1 MEQRKRMKIPESLC
15 ALYALFA
22 KKRLSALVLGFYDR
36 GNLGDEQYK
45 QTMPVW
51 CGSKMKLTFK
61 SIDDA
66 VPVKS
71 SSEYDVII
79 CGGGDI
85 INRYFME
92 KVKVVVAAFN
102 GPIYAVS
109 VGIPY
114 DDDKAYLDLF
124 DHVFVRSRYDEA
136 LAIAQLGARNVT
148 YTPDLAFLVLPSPR
162 RSDQLNIGICLATPV
177 LIAYP
182 AMMPEM
188 AMFVRSMLNTKDK
201 HVTVHFLSFNTFNNN
216 DNESDVVSAKQI
228 MAMLTPTEQRFCIV
242 HLLKSAK
249 STLDIMAKMTVN
261 VCMRYHSIIFSTK
274 ACVPFIAV
282 HSTKK
287 AKMLLA
293 DMSYPTK
300 YQIDLRSESI
310 DRFTLSTLLRT
321 RVQDPTTPSPPSPPS
336 PPPQLQS
343 NQVRS
348 LVMPD
353 SATGAIKPTTLAGA
367 VQNASK
373 LLDAYFGYHFTTP
386 ALLGRTGAL
395 NIGLKDPLQVAR
407 VLCYAITS
415 DIEDDCIWG
424 LAENMLRPDFNL
436 LSAIRYIFSNGATAN
451 STTSTNNTN
460 SDTQYYPELCIQGS
474 DRVFVSIDPLS
485 HTQPM
490 KGLHRS
496 GWSFVLGHMMNMD
509 GARFLRPHRLMVDT
523 YVDRTFHW
531 GQEAMM
537 LTGALPYRSQWVG
550 FIHHTFDTTHSDH
563 NCSNMFDNNVFK
575 QSLTCC
581 KGLIVLSKYLAA
593 QVTDAI
599 QRRHL
604 PNIPVH
610 VLYHP
615 TEFVT
620 RGSMFTYKK
629 FLANPNKKVV
639 QIGAWLRN
647 PYAIYSLPLYDDIL
661 NPLGIR
667 KAVLKGKQ
675 MDGYYLPQATNLADI
690 ISPTTATPPAT
701 EYTCDFSC
709 RSTAIVNKYIVGLR
723 DTIQANHDSVEMINS
738 LNNQAYDALLS
749 QNIVFLNLVDCS
761 AVNTVIECTV
771 RNTII
776 VVNRHPAIIEILGKS
791 YPGFYD
797 TPIEAALILG
807 DPKRLQKCYKH
818 LVGLDKTMLKIETF
832 MTSFARI
839 LSNI

>member
-1 MEQRKRMKIPESLC
+1 MFS
-15 ALYALFA
+15 
-22 KKRLSALVLGFYDR
+22 KKRCHALVLGFYDR

-45 QTMPVW
+45 QTIPAW
-51 CGSKMKLTFK
+51 CGSKMRLTFQ

-71 SSEYDVII
+71 RSDYDVII

-85 INRYFME
+85 INMYFME

-124 DHVFVRSRYDEA
+124 DHVFVRSRYDEQ
-136 LAIAQLGARNVT
+136 LANAHLGFKNVT
-148 YTPDLAFLVLPSPR
+148 YVPDLAFTYPTIKPKRTTPS
-162 RSDQLNIGICLATPV
+162 QLNIGICLATPTMV
-177 LIAYP
+177 AYP
-182 AMMPEM
+182 SMGMEM
-188 AMFVRSMLNTKDK
+188 ALLVRNILNTKT
-201 HVTVHFLSFNTFNNN
+201 HVMVHFLSFNTFENN
-216 DNESDVVSAKQI
+216 DNESDIVSAREI
-228 MAMLTPTEQRFCIV
+228 MALLTPTEQRFCS
-242 HLLKSAK
+242 LRNFQSMKSM
-249 STLDIMAKMTVN
+249 LEIMVTMTAN
-261 VCMRYHSIIFSTK
+261 VCMRYHSIVFSSI
-274 ACVPFIAV
+274 ASVPFIAV

-287 AKMLLA
+287 AKAVLA
-293 DMSYPTK
+293 DMCYPSK
-300 YQIDLRSESI
+300 YQMDLRSESVDSLTMMARLK
-310 DRFTLSTLLRT
+310 DRILDTCKVKPLAPAQRIPLDQGTLLR
-321 RVQDPTTPSPPSPPS
+321 R
-336 PPPQLQS
+336 
-343 NQVRS
+343 
-348 LVMPD
+348 LVMPVG
-353 SATGAIKPTTLAGA
+353 STKPTTFDAA
-367 VQNASK
+367 VQNVSK
-373 LLDAYFGYHFTTP
+373 LLDAYFGYHFITP
-386 ALLGRTGAL
+386 AKLGRRGAL
-395 NIGLKDPLQVAR
+395 NIGVKDPLHVAR
-407 VLCYAITS
+407 VLCYAITC

-424 LAENMLRPDFNL
+424 LAENMLRSDFVL
-436 LSAIRYIFSNGATAN
+436 IEAMRYIFSNGATEE
-451 STTSTNNTN
+451 TC
-460 SDTQYYPELCIQGS
+460 DRDPVLQYYPELCIRGKE
-474 DRVFVSIDPLS
+474 RVFVSIDPLT

-496 GWSFVLGHMMNMD
+496 GWSFVIGHMMNMD

-593 QVTDAI
+593 QVTCAI
-599 QRRHL
+599 QRHHL

-675 MDGYYLPQATNLADI
+675 MDGYYLPKATNIADI
-690 ISPTTATPPAT
+690 ISPTTSPPAI
-701 EYTCDFSC
+701 EYSCDFSC
-709 RSTAIVNKYIVGLR
+709 RSKAIVNKYIVGLR
-723 DTIQANHDSVEMINS
+723 DTIQTNHDSVEMINS
-738 LNNQAYDALLS
+738 LDNHSYDELLS

-761 AVNTVIECTV
+761 GVNTVIECTV

-797 TPIEAALILG
+797 TTVEAALILG

-832 MTSFARI
+832 MSSFARI
-839 LSNI
+839 LAAL